1 MNEQLQTAL
10 LEIITK
16 VTKGVDSS
24 VDFLSAE
31 IPDVVRQL
39 LMWYAVKGAI
49 LCMIG
54 VAVVV
59 IWVTV
64 EVKVVKHL
72 KAERVDHD
80 VWFLGY
86 WMLGSIARLAPSFS
100 ALTTLNLDWLQIW
113 VAPKIWLIEYVS
125 SLAK

>member
-16 VTKGVDSS
+16 VTKGVDAS

-31 IPDVVRQL
+31 IPDVVHQL
-39 LMWYAVKGAI
+39 LMWYAVKGAV

-54 VAVVV
+54 IAVVV
-59 IWVTV
+59 VWVIA
-64 EVKVVKHL
+64 EMKVVKHL
-72 KAERVDHD
+72 KAEQAARD

-86 WMLGSIARLAPSFS
+86 GLLGSLARLVPFFS
-100 ALTTLNLDWLQIW
+100 ARTTINLDWLQIW
-113 VAPKIWLIEYVS
+113 IAPKIWLIEYVS

>member
-16 VTKGVDSS
+16 VTKGVDAS

-31 IPDVVRQL
+31 IPDVVHQL
-39 LMWYAVKGAI
+39 LMWYAVKGAV
-49 LCMIG
+49 LCVIG

-59 IWVTV
+59 MWVIV
-64 EVKVVKHL
+64 EMKVVKHL
-72 KAERVDHD
+72 KAEQADHD

-86 WMLGSIARLAPSFS
+86 IVLGSVARLVPFFS
-100 ALTTLNLDWLQIW
+100 ALTTINLDWLQIW
-113 VAPKIWLIEYVS
+113 IAPKIWLIEYVS